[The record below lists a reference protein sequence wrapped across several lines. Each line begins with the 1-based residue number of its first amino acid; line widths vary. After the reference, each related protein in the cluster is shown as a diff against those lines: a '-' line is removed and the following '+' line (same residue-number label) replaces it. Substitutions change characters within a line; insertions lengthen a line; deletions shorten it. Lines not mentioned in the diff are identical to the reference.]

1 MSNGL
6 GRVSRRHLQEEAS
19 IERPLQ
25 GERTMDDD
33 EILHSYIPAA
43 WWEQQLAKHPLK
55 RQMLYWQLTQPQ
67 HEDITKRLIHAL
79 KILESVLDGSSGRV
93 EEGGLRWEI
102 CRRRPSGRYG
112 RGADRARLPV
122 GTIERRSVCPEIP
135 R

>member
-1 MSNGL
+1 MIRRPPRSTLFPYTTLFRSWKTARPSCDMSNRL

-43 WWEQQLAKHPLK
+43 WWEQQLAKHPMK
-55 RQMLYWQLTQPQ
+55 RQMLYWQLTQPR

-79 KILESVLDGSSGRV
+79 KFLESAL
-93 EEGGLRWEI
+93 
-102 CRRRPSGRYG
+102 
-112 RGADRARLPV
+112 A
-122 GTIERRSVCPEIP
+122 T
-135 R
+135 